1 MNQEKINI
9 QIQPDKINAIFADA
23 FGVTRSSFNFTID
36 LGQNIPQLGMINV
49 FSRISLTP
57 EHAKQLQQLLDSQIK
72 LYEKDFGVINIT
84 AQMKEEIAKGGLG
97 FRP

>member
-1 MNQEKINI
+1 MSGEKINI
-9 QIQPDKINAIFADA
+9 QIQPDKINAVFADA
-23 FGVTRSSFNFTID
+23 FGVTRSPFNFTID
-36 LGQNIPQLGMINV
+36 LGQNIPQLNIINV

-57 EHAKQLQQLLDSQIK
+57 QHTKQLQQLLSEQIK
-72 LYEKDFGVINIT
+72 IYEKDFGEINIT